1 MQVTI
6 NGEARALT
14 ASRNIDELLAE
25 LQLGGKRVA
34 VEVNGSIVPRSRH
47 AATLLRDG
55 DEILIVQAIGG
66 G

>member
-6 NGEARALT
+6 NGEARALA

-47 AATLLRDG
+47 AATLLHDG
-55 DEILIVQAIGG
+55 DDILIVQAIGG